1 MNGLGT
7 TRKPK
12 SANHTTKELA
22 QLKKKKTTPKS
33 VSQQTQNT
41 SERIEDRD

>member
-22 QLKKKKTTPKS
+22 QLKKKTTPKS